1 MVKQFKNK
9 QKMKK
14 KNLLLTAIAIFG
26 LATITNAQVPS
37 YVPTNGLV
45 GYWPFNG
52 NANDASTNNL
62 GGNVL
67 GGPTLTTDRNGNSNA
82 SYDFDYST
90 VSFGGQTD
98 EVYIPYNSIL
108 NSTNI
113 SVSVW
118 VYPRSYYWS
127 GNPGPSAIIRRFEY
141 GYSNPNGQTW
151 GIDFNQSTLYAFI
164 LEGASNNS
172 QNNATVTHNTPLS
185 LNTWHHI
192 VFTYNGASL
201 NLYLDGALVNS
212 VSSTLPLNTAGNSGI
227 SIGESNQANG
237 YWLPTDGKIDD
248 IAIWNRALT
257 SCEIVALYNG
267 QNPTQPTTACYETA
281 TFNNA
286 TCQWDV
292 TGTQPA
298 QPTIEC
304 FETATFNT
312 TTCQWDVTGTQP
324 SQPTTACYETA
335 TFNTGTCSWD
345 VTGTQPA
352 QPTIECFETAT
363 FNTTTCQWDVT
374 GTQPSQPTIACYE
387 TASFN
392 TTTCQWDVTG
402 TQPSQPTLACYESAT
417 FNTTTCQWDVTGSPA
432 SISQPANQT
441 ININNIAQFIVS
453 SSDPGATYQ
462 WQTDLGVG
470 FQNLS
475 NAGQYSGVTTG
486 TLTVSSVTMSNDN
499 QNFRCIVS
507 SGSCSDTSNVAVL
520 TVNNNVG
527 INETSQDKLFS
538 VFPNPAQ
545 SIINVKADSKL
556 IGSVYSIYDYTGR
569 VVLTGKLNSENTTIE
584 LGNLSGGIYMFS
596 VGENMKQTFKMIKE

>member
-1 MVKQFKNK
+1 
-9 QKMKK
+9 MKK
-14 KNLLLTAIAIFG
+14 KNLLMTAVAIFG

-98 EVYIPYNSIL
+98 EVYIPFNSIL

-212 VSSTLPLNTAGNSGI
+212 VNATLPLNTAGNSGI
-227 SIGESNQANG
+227 SIGESNQTNG
-237 YWLPTDGKIDD
+237 YWHPTDGKIDD
-248 IAIWNRALT
+248 IGIWNRALT
-257 SCEIVALYNG
+257 QQEITDLFNTVICAN
-267 QNPTQPTTACYETA
+267 NTAITPQTNSLATGNTA
-281 TFNNA
+281 TFTASTTDPNPSYVWQSDFGQGFQTLNNIGNYSGTNTSTLSIA
-286 TCQWDV
+286 NVQLPNH
-292 TGTQPA
+292 TQP
-298 QPTIEC
+298 IRVI
-304 FETATFNT
+304 T
-312 TTCQWDVTGTQP
+312 T
-324 SQPTTACYETA
+324 
-335 TFNTGTCSWD
+335 
-345 VTGTQPA
+345 
-352 QPTIECFETAT
+352 
-363 FNTTTCQWDVT
+363 
-374 GTQPSQPTIACYE
+374 
-387 TASFN
+387 
-392 TTTCQWDVTG
+392 
-402 TQPSQPTLACYESAT
+402 
-417 FNTTTCQWDVTGSPA
+417 
-432 SISQPANQT
+432 
-441 ININNIAQFIVS
+441 
-453 SSDPGATYQ
+453 
-462 WQTDLGVG
+462 
-470 FQNLS
+470 
-475 NAGQYSGVTTG
+475 SG
-486 TLTVSSVTMSNDN
+486 N
-499 QNFRCIVS
+499 CI
-507 SGSCSDTSNVAVL
+507 DTSNVAVINILDTCITNVTVYDTLL
-520 TVNNNVG
+520 TTVTDTLVINATITG
-527 INETSQDKLFS
+527 INPPNNLNTLK
-538 VFPNPAQ
+538 VFPNPA
-545 SIINVKADSKL
+545 STHITIDYGNFNAMSGYTLKIINSVGQTVFSTPINQQTSYIDLSTWTGNGIYFVQL
-556 IGSVYSIYDYTGR
+556 IDTQ
-569 VVLTGKLNSENTTIE
+569 NNTIE
-584 LGNLSGGIYMFS
+584 NRKI
-596 VGENMKQTFKMIKE
+596 VIQ